1 MAADYSFEIVVPFEQ
16 VRTVSPH
23 TNIKDAL
30 GILMRDEVNEL
41 PVISNGDLVGVITR
55 GNVVQFL
62 KTRAEL
68 KAA

>member
-1 MAADYSFEIVVPFEQ
+1 
-16 VRTVSPH
+16 
-23 TNIKDAL
+23 
-30 GILMRDEVNEL
+30 MRDEVNEL

-62 KTRAEL
+62 KTRSEL